1 MNVAGTSAT
10 DPISTPGATAS
21 SPHGSSKL
29 GKDAFMNL
37 LVTQLK
43 HQDPLAPTENQE
55 FIAQLAQFSSL
66 EGIQELN
73 DNLLGLAVL
82 QQSNAL
88 MAQLTQSSDLIGKTV
103 KYVDPTSN
111 VEASGD
117 VTSVKIKD
125 GIAVLNIG
133 NKDIPLGNV
142 TEVLAP
148 SEPPSSETNDGS
160 SSDDGDSGS

>member
-1 MNVAGTSAT
+1 MNVSGTSST
-10 DPISTPGATAS
+10 DPVSTPGGSTSTS
-21 SPHGSSKL
+21 SSNKL

-43 HQDPLAPTENQE
+43 HQDPMAPTENQE

-73 DNLLGLAVL
+73 DNMLGLAVL

-103 KYVDPTSN
+103 KYIDPNTS

-117 VTSVKIKD
+117 VESVKIKD

-133 NKDIPLGNV
+133 SKDIPLGNV
-142 TEVLAP
+142 TEVLGA
-148 SEPPSSETNDGS
+148 SEPVTEDTENSP
-160 SSDDGDSGS
+160 SGS

>member
-1 MNVAGTSAT
+1 MNVAGTNAT
-10 DPISTPGATAS
+10 DPISTPGGTTSA
-21 SPHGSSKL
+21 PGSNKL

-103 KYVDPTSN
+103 KYVDPNTN
-111 VEASGD
+111 AEASGD

-133 NKDIPLGNV
+133 NEDIPLGNV
-142 TEVLAP
+142 TEVL
-148 SEPPSSETNDGS
+148 PPSAPPANDTNDS
-160 SSDDGDSGS
+160 SDSGS

>member
-1 MNVAGTSAT
+1 MNVSGTSST
-10 DPISTPGATAS
+10 DPVSTPGGSTSTS
-21 SPHGSSKL
+21 SSNKL

-43 HQDPLAPTENQE
+43 HQDPMAPTENQE

-73 DNLLGLAVL
+73 DNMLGLAVL

-88 MAQLTQSSDLIGKTV
+88 MSQLTQSSDLIGKTV
-103 KYVDPTSN
+103 KYIDPNTN
-111 VEASGD
+111 AEASGD
-117 VTSVKIKD
+117 VESVKIKD

-133 NKDIPLGNV
+133 SKDIPLGNV
-142 TEVLAP
+142 TEVLAS
-148 SEPPSSETNDGS
+148 SEPVTEDTENS
-160 SSDDGDSGS
+160 SSGS

>member
-1 MNVAGTSAT
+1 MNVTGTSAT
-10 DPISTPGATAS
+10 DPISTPGGTATS
-21 SPHGSSKL
+21 SPGSQKL

-103 KYVDPTSN
+103 KYVDPNTN
-111 VEASGD
+111 VESSGD

-148 SEPPSSETNDGS
+148 SETNDGS
-160 SSDDGDSGS
+160 SSDSGT

>member
-1 MNVAGTSAT
+1 MNVAGTNST
-10 DPISTPGATAS
+10 DPITALGGS
-21 SPHGSSKL
+21 SSMAASGSSKL

-73 DNLLGLAVL
+73 DNMLGLAVL

-103 KYVDPTSN
+103 KYVDPKTN
-111 VEASGD
+111 AEASGD

-133 NKDIPLGNV
+133 NEDIPLGNV
-142 TEVLAP
+142 TEVLGP
-148 SEPPSSETNDGS
+148 SEPATQEPGDTSNGS
-160 SSDDGDSGS
+160 